1 MSVKEKLR
9 TKNRFERSLLSKAH
23 VARLSENLL
32 SQWLK
37 FSKELPYDSIA
48 LYYPFDNEACTLEI
62 IKYLHSRNKKV
73 LLPVIQNESN
83 EILFAEYDR
92 REELIKNKF
101 GILEPKNKEFF
112 NLSDIDMA
120 LIPCVAF
127 NKQLFRLGMGGGFY
141 DRALL
146 EKKSIICIGLAY
158 NFQFEDSSFEEYHD
172 IKMDYIITQNGIL
185 K

>member
-101 GILEPKNKEFF
+101 GILEPKYKEFF
-112 NLSDIDMA
+112 NLSDIDYFE
-120 LIPCVAF
+120 I
-127 NKQLFRLGMGGGFY
+127 
-141 DRALL
+141 LL
-146 EKKSIICIGLAY
+146 KK
-158 NFQFEDSSFEEYHD
+158 
-172 IKMDYIITQNGIL
+172 L
-185 K
+185 KINA

>member
-1 MSVKEKLR
+1 MSIKEKLR
-9 TKNRFERSLLSKAH
+9 NKKRYERSLLSEAH
-23 VARLSENLL
+23 VARLSDNLL

-37 FSKELPYDSIA
+37 FSNELSYNSIA
-48 LYYPFDNEACTLEI
+48 LYYPFDNEASTLEI
-62 IKYLHSRNKKV
+62 IKYLHLKNKKV
-73 LLPVIQNESN
+73 LLPVIQDDSN
-83 EILFAEYDR
+83 KILFAEYISKA
-92 REELIKNKF
+92 ELIKNKF

-112 NLSDIDMA
+112 DQSNIDVA

-141 DRALL
+141 DRTFLK
-146 EKKSIICIGLAY
+146 KKSTICIGLAY
-158 NFQFEDSSFEEYHD
+158 SFQFENSSFEEHHD